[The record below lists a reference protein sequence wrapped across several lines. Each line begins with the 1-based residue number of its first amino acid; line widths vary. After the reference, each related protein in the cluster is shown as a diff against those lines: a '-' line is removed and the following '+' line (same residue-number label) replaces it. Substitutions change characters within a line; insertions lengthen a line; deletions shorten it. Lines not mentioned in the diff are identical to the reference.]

1 MFPLF
6 RAIFRQVLQRPPA
19 PIRVVALLLAVLC
32 YGASG
37 FLNFELAAKPD
48 LSWGDGLWW
57 SLVTITTIG
66 YGDYFP
72 TSAGGRFLVAL
83 PLMLFG
89 IGLLGYVLSLAASAL
104 VESKTREIRGMS
116 SMKHLDHHLIII
128 NVPNQA
134 LIERLIGELCRENAL
149 GRNTEVVIVDEE
161 LSELPSSLVLPHI
174 HFVRGN
180 PARDETLVRA
190 GLEQA
195 AQVVVLSKRPGDLAS
210 DHQSVAIT
218 LAIEAR
224 PHRGTVV
231 VECVDM
237 ETQELLHKAGCD
249 SVVCLS
255 RFDAQFIANEALNP
269 GAQEV
274 LDELM
279 STTGGDQ
286 LFYTRVTEKLAG
298 SFRQVSDFCRQQR
311 HQAIGIRRDKS
322 NRFQLDDGSPIEVGD
337 LLISI
342 GPQKLRLGG

>member
-48 LSWGDGLWW
+48 LTWGDGIWW

-83 PLMLFG
+83 PL
-89 IGLLGYVLSLAASAL
+89 SLA
-104 VESKTREIRGMS
+104 
-116 SMKHLDHHLIII
+116 
-128 NVPNQA
+128 
-134 LIERLIGELCRENAL
+134 
-149 GRNTEVVIVDEE
+149 
-161 LSELPSSLVLPHI
+161 LPHI

-231 VECVDM
+231 VECIDLGT
-237 ETQELLHKAGCD
+237 EELLHKAGCD

-279 STTGGDQ
+279 SSVGGDQ
-286 LFYTRVTEKLAG
+286 LFYTRVTDKLAG

-311 HQAIGIRRDKS
+311 HHAIGIRRDKS

>member
-6 RAIFRQVLQRPPA
+6 RAIFFKVLQRPPA
-19 PIRVVALLLAVLC
+19 PIRVVALLVAVLF

-48 LSWGDGLWW
+48 LGWGDGIWW
-57 SLVTITTIG
+57 TLVTITTIG

-72 TSAGGRFLVAL
+72 TSAGGRFLVAV

-116 SMKHLDHHLIII
+116 SMKHLNQHLVIV
-128 NVPNQA
+128 NVPNQGK
-134 LIERLIGELCRENAL
+134 IERLIEELRHENAL
-149 GRNTEVVIVDEE
+149 GSNIEVVIVDEE

-190 GLEQA
+190 GLEHA
-195 AQVVVLSKRPGDLAS
+195 AQAVVLSKHPGDLAS
-210 DHQSVAIT
+210 DNQSVAIA

-224 PHRGTVV
+224 PHRCTVV
-231 VECVDM
+231 VECIDIG
-237 ETQELLHKAGCD
+237 TQELLRKAGCD
-249 SVVCLS
+249 SIVCLS

-279 STTGGDQ
+279 STIHGDQ
-286 LFYTRVTEKLAG
+286 LFYTRVTDKLAG

-311 HQAIGIRRDKS
+311 HRAIGIRRDRS
-322 NRFQLDDGSPIEVGD
+322 NRFELDDGSPIQVGD

-342 GPQKLRLGG
+342 GPKKLRLDG